1 MLRPLSLSFKFV
13 QNKDYQAYDTSAI
26 VEDLK
31 KVDMLGDAEILAN
44 QGVVQ
49 PNIDFATGIKKRY
62 RKRKR

>member
-1 MLRPLSLSFKFV
+1 MHKESKNML
-13 QNKDYQAYDTSAI
+13 
-26 VEDLK
+26 E